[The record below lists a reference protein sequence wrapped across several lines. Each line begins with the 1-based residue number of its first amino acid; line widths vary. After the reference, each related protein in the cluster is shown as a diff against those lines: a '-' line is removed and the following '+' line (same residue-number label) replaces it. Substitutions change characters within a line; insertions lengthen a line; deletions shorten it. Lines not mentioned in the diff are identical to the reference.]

1 MVTFVNNY
9 AMFHT
14 KYANYISM
22 KTQHTAFYLIG
33 FCHSKYLHQKQF
45 DKYSSNALVENPIPR
60 SNIDVLISA
69 VNHGLAV
76 RKRNDFVVSISYHLT
91 HIHFS

>member
-1 MVTFVNNY
+1 MVTFVNIY

-33 FCHSKYLHQKQF
+33 FCHSKYLHQKQ
-45 DKYSSNALVENPIPR
+45 YS
-60 SNIDVLISA
+60 
-69 VNHGLAV
+69 
-76 RKRNDFVVSISYHLT
+76 
-91 HIHFS
+91 

>member
-1 MVTFVNNY
+1 MVTFVNIY

-33 FCHSKYLHQKQF
+33 FCQQIFTSETVF
-45 DKYSSNALVENPIPR
+45 
-60 SNIDVLISA
+60 ISI
-69 VNHGLAV
+69 VQMH
-76 RKRNDFVVSISYHLT
+76 
-91 HIHFS
+91 